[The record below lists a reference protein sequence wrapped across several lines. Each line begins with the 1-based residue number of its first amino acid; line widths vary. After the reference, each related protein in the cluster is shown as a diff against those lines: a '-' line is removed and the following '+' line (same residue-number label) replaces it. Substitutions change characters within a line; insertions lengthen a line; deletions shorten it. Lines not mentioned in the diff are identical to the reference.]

1 MLASSVS
8 RHDEPKAQGLI
19 RDAMIAVAVAC
30 ILVGGWEIVGW
41 LNSIGA
47 SNPDAQTASGLIE
60 PIPQRS
66 DHP

>member
-1 MLASSVS
+1 M
-8 RHDEPKAQGLI
+8 GLI
-19 RDAMIAVAVAC
+19 RDAMIAIAVAC

-41 LNSIGA
+41 LISIGA